1 MSYRMA
7 LLFFFAGRMV
17 CIFRTQTII
26 MPQVIVIV
34 GSLRKAAF
42 SRKLANNLISLAPP
56 SLSLRIAEIIQLPL
70 YNPDLEGAGAP
81 EAWLAFRALVKA
93 TDAVL
98 FVTPEH
104 NRSVPAALKNAI
116 DIASRPR
123 GQNMWDGKP
132 AAVAS
137 ISPGAIGAFGSNNH
151 LRQSLMAV
159 NMPLCRNRKSISA
172 ALKPFSMPPG
182 PLQTRIPA
190 RFWRAS

>member
-1 MSYRMA
+1 
-7 LLFFFAGRMV
+7 
-17 CIFRTQTII
+17 
-26 MPQVIVIV
+26 MPQVTVII

-42 SRKLANNLISLAPP
+42 SRKLANALISLAPP
-56 SLSLRIAEIIQLPL
+56 SLTLRIAEISQLPL

-81 EAWLAFRALVKA
+81 EAWLSFRALVNA

-151 LRQSLMAV
+151 MRQSLMAV
-159 NMPLCRNRKSISA
+159 NMPTLAQPEVYIGGAESVFDAAGNVADEGTRSFLTRFMNAFAEWVEKNARK
-172 ALKPFSMPPG
+172 KV
-182 PLQTRIPA
+182 
-190 RFWRAS
+190 

>member
-1 MSYRMA
+1 
-7 LLFFFAGRMV
+7 
-17 CIFRTQTII
+17 
-26 MPQVIVIV
+26 MPQVMVII

-56 SLSLRIAEIIQLPL
+56 SLTLRIAEIIQLPM
-70 YNPDLEGAGAP
+70 YNADLEGPDAP
-81 EAWLAFRALVKA
+81 REWLSFRALVRA

-116 DIASRPR
+116 DIASHPR

-137 ISPGAIGAFGSNNH
+137 ISLDAIGAFGSNNH

-159 NMPLCRNRKSISA
+159 NMPTLPQPEVYIGGAETVFDAGGNVADEDTRA
-172 ALKPFSMPPG
+172 FLTVFMALFADWVERQKKV
-182 PLQTRIPA
+182 L
-190 RFWRAS
+190 

>member
-1 MSYRMA
+1 
-7 LLFFFAGRMV
+7 
-17 CIFRTQTII
+17 
-26 MPQVIVIV
+26 MPQVIVII
-34 GSLRKAAF
+34 GSLRQAAF
-42 SRKLANNLISLAPP
+42 SRKLANNLISLAPR

-70 YNPDLEGAGAP
+70 YNPDLEGSSAP
-81 EAWLAFRALVKA
+81 QAWLAFRDLVKA

-123 GQNMWDGKP
+123 GQNKWDGKP

-159 NMPLCRNRKSISA
+159 NMPTMAQPEVYIGGAESVFDAAGNVANKDTRSFLASFMEAFAAWVDRNAGKEV
-172 ALKPFSMPPG
+172 
-182 PLQTRIPA
+182 
-190 RFWRAS
+190 

>member
-1 MSYRMA
+1 
-7 LLFFFAGRMV
+7 
-17 CIFRTQTII
+17 
-26 MPQVIVIV
+26 MPQVTVIV

-42 SRKLANNLISLAPP
+42 SRKLANALISLAPP
-56 SLSLRIAEIIQLPL
+56 SLSLRIAEISQLPL
-70 YNPDLEGAGAP
+70 YNPDLEESGAP
-81 EAWLAFRALVKA
+81 EAWLAFRALVKT

-159 NMPLCRNRKSISA
+159 NMPTLMQPEVYIGGAESVFDAAEHVANKDTRSFLANFMHAFAEWIDKTAPRKV
-172 ALKPFSMPPG
+172 
-182 PLQTRIPA
+182 
-190 RFWRAS
+190 

>member
-1 MSYRMA
+1 
-7 LLFFFAGRMV
+7 
-17 CIFRTQTII
+17 
-26 MPQVIVIV
+26 MPQVIVII

-56 SLSLRIAEIIQLPL
+56 SLTLRVAEIIQLPL
-70 YNPDLEGAGAP
+70 YNPDLEGSGAP
-81 EAWLAFRALVKA
+81 EAWLSFRAVVKA

-159 NMPLCRNRKSISA
+159 NMPTLAQPEVYIGGAETVFDAAGSVANEDTRSFLATFMNAFAGWVERNAGK
-172 ALKPFSMPPG
+172 KV
-182 PLQTRIPA
+182 
-190 RFWRAS
+190 

>member
-1 MSYRMA
+1 
-7 LLFFFAGRMV
+7 
-17 CIFRTQTII
+17 
-26 MPQVIVIV
+26 MPQVIVII

-42 SRKLANNLISLAPP
+42 SRKLADALISLAPA
-56 SLSLRIAEIIQLPL
+56 SLNLRIAEISQLPL
-70 YNPDLEGAGAP
+70 YNPDLEESGAP
-81 EAWLAFRALVKA
+81 EAWMSFRALVKA

-116 DIASRPR
+116 DLASRPR

-159 NMPLCRNRKSISA
+159 NMPTLAQPEVYIGGAESVFDVAGNVVDKGTSSFLANFMNAFAEWIDKTAVRKI
-172 ALKPFSMPPG
+172 
-182 PLQTRIPA
+182 
-190 RFWRAS
+190 